1 MNNLDFKKLLL
12 GTSLLVGFAAAPAF
26 AQDAPTEEE
35 FATQVVTPAAQ
46 EDEGDEV
53 VVTGSRIKRDTFSS
67 LSPLQVI
74 DFDEKRDLGIIDPVT
89 ILQTTESAAGQQ
101 IDSTF
106 SGFVLDNGPGSETID
121 LRGLGA
127 NRTLVL
133 VNSRRI
139 APSGVEGAPST
150 PSINLIPGSLVD
162 RIDILLDGASSVY
175 GSDAVAG
182 VVNVLLKKDF
192 EGFDVTAT
200 YNPAQDAGGK
210 DYNLSVSAR
219 NMISVMRLNS
229 LTVITLLVVIVTM
242 KLTKMATF
250 VHLAAVMS
258 SVSLSGLMASKRF
271 QPTNVRQQE
280 SRDVYLRIQTHLGL
294 HIL

>member
-210 DYNLSVSAR
+210 DYNR
-219 NMISVMRLNS
+219 
-229 LTVITLLVVIVTM
+229 
-242 KLTKMATF
+242 
-250 VHLAAVMS
+250 
-258 SVSLSGLMASKRF
+258 
-271 QPTNVRQQE
+271 
-280 SRDVYLRIQTHLGL
+280 
-294 HIL
+294 

>member
-12 GTSLLVGFAAAPAF
+12 GTSLLVGFAAAAPAF
-26 AQDAPTEEE
+26 AQDAPTVEDVAEEVI
-35 FATQVVTPAAQ
+35 TTPAAVE
-46 EDEGDEV
+46 EDDRDEV

-74 DFDEKRDLGIIDPVT
+74 DFDEKRDLGIIDAVT

-133 VNSRRI
+133 INSRRI
-139 APSGVEGAPST
+139 APAGVEGAPST
-150 PSINLIPGSLVD
+150 PSINLIPSSLVD
-162 RIDILLDGASSVY
+162 SIDVLLEGASSVY

-192 EGFDVTAT
+192 EGLDVTAT
-200 YNPAQDAGGK
+200 YNPAIDSGGQD
-210 DYNLSVSAR
+210 
-219 NMISVMRLNS
+219 
-229 LTVITLLVVIVTM
+229 
-242 KLTKMATF
+242 
-250 VHLAAVMS
+250 
-258 SVSLSGLMASKRF
+258 
-271 QPTNVRQQE
+271 
-280 SRDVYLRIQTHLGL
+280 
-294 HIL
+294 